1 MSQNKVQ
8 TLFVFLLIV
17 AAAIIVKQSLT
28 TRNLREDL
36 EIRNIDFK
44 RKDKQ
49 LRLHIDSLQVVKK
62 KLAAQDEFWSKQV
75 KEQLDLLVIERAKT
89 DKYRK
94 KYEVIKNT
102 PTPNWNSTEL
112 DSLLESVLRH

>member
-1 MSQNKVQ
+1 MSQNKSQ
-8 TLFVFLLIV
+8 TILIFVLIILV
-17 AAAIIVKQSLT
+17 ATLAKQAFIVN
-28 TRNLREDL
+28 NLREDL
-36 EIRNIDFK
+36 EIRKIDFK

-49 LRLHIDSLQVVKK
+49 LKLHIDSLHVIKK
-62 KLAAQDEFWSKQV
+62 KLTDQDAFWSKQI

-94 KYEVIKNT
+94 KYEVIKNS
-102 PTPNWNSTEL
+102 PVPNWSNADL